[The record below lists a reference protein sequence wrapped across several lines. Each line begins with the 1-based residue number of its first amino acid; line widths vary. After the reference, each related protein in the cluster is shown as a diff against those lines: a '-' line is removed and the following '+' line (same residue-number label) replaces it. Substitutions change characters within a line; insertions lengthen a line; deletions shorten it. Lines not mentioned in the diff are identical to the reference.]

1 MIFTRRLHVRLSLV
15 LILTVLSHFVLN
27 SSLYSGEVWCF
38 GEDGHVA
45 MESANHHHDHE
56 FSHRVK
62 HAAEETEQ
70 MSMGKSHCTDIAYP
84 NADQISNIDSIKDF
98 SKHFL
103 NDWVL
108 TLGAILFILSD
119 FCPPIFRLHYS
130 RQRHFVDSGQR
141 ALRSI
146 VLLN

>member
-1 MIFTRRLHVRLSLV
+1 MIFSRRLHIRVSLV
-15 LILTVLSHFVLN
+15 LILTVLSHFGLN
-27 SSLYSGEVWCF
+27 PALYSGEVWCF

-56 FSHRVK
+56 FSHNVK
-62 HAAEETEQ
+62 HSVDETGQ
-70 MSMGKSHCTDIAYP
+70 MAMGKSHCTDIAYP
-84 NADQISNIDSIKDF
+84 NAEQICNIDPIKDF

-108 TLGAILFILSD
+108 ALGAILFILSYL
-119 FCPPIFRLHYS
+119 CPPTFRLRYRRH
-130 RQRHFVDSGQR
+130 RHFVDSGHL